1 MNPLRPLARR
11 LGRARWFARAGR
23 WMVPVDAALQRR
35 TNGRV
40 GLLVAAGIDGLL
52 LTTTGRRSG
61 APRSVPLLAVRVPDG
76 YVIAGSNWGG
86 PHHPAWSA
94 NLLANPSA
102 TVTLDG
108 RTERVIARLAA
119 GDERDRLWRL
129 LTTTWPAYD
138 NYADRA
144 GRDIRVFL
152 LTPAAD

>member
-1 MNPLRPLARR
+1 
-11 LGRARWFARAGR
+11 
-23 WMVPVDAALQRR
+23 MVPVDAALQRR

-52 LTTTGRRSG
+52 LSTTGRRSG

-129 LTTTWPAYD
+129 LTTAWPAYD

>member
-1 MNPLRPLARR
+1 VNPLGPLARR
-11 LGRARWFARAGR
+11 LGRTRWFARAGR
-23 WMVPVDAALQRR
+23 RLVGVDTALQRR
-35 TNGRV
+35 TSGRV
-40 GLLVAAGIDGLL
+40 GLFAITGVDGLL

-102 TVTLDG
+102 TITRDG
-108 RTERVIARLAA
+108 RTERVVAQLAA
-119 GDERDRLWRL
+119 GDERDRLWHL

-152 LTPAAD
+152 LAPATH